1 MVTWGQNQVFTF
13 GGTPAAPSPVGTT
26 AAGTAAAPAAPFSFG
41 TPSSAPSTGF
51 GSTPAPAPVAGS
63 LFGTGTPASSPA
75 PPGGLFGTSAP
86 AAAPTG
92 GLFGASTPAPAPPG
106 SFFGTSTPAPAA
118 GGLFGSQAPAPSG
131 GGLFG
136 APAPSRSLFGST
148 TASTGGLFGAPA
160 PAAGFGT
167 QAAGPQIPAQAA
179 MQAHMDASARQE
191 AAKLQ
196 VALEKLYAAYTG
208 APTADKHKFVSTFYD
223 DISPQQQQLQHAMG
237 GRPVPPPKPPHV
249 SDEDWLRAVVQ
260 NPDPN
265 LYMPIALVG
274 ADALQTRLARAQDR
288 ANGLSKGI
296 ERLYESHTT
305 LANDCARVQYDIQS
319 LARAHTTLRTS
330 LLQVMN
336 KVELARNM
344 NHVRQAD
351 EAILEQRLYQAL
363 KQVDQINKLLAIA
376 QAKAKARSS
385 MSRSM
390 SIVNVP
396 DKRELAPVLKGHRES
411 LTSMIKVM
419 EKDMRDMNLLKQHV
433 APKVRIPPR

>member
-1 MVTWGQNQVFTF
+1 MVVTWGQNQIFTF
-13 GGTPAAPSPVGTT
+13 GGAPAAAPVGTT
-26 AAGTAAAPAAPFSFG
+26 AAGTTDAPAAPFSFG
-41 TPSSAPSTGF
+41 APSPAPITGF
-51 GSTPAPAPVAGS
+51 GSTPAPAPVSGS
-63 LFGTGTPASSPA
+63 LFGTGTPAPSPA

-86 AAAPTG
+86 ASAPTG
-92 GLFGASTPAPAPPG
+92 GLFGASTPAPAPSG

-136 APAPSRSLFGST
+136 APTPSKSLFGST
-148 TASTGGLFGAPA
+148 TPSTGGLFGAPA

-179 MQAHMDASARQE
+179 MQAHIDASARQE

-196 VALEKLYAAYTG
+196 AALEKLYAAYTG
-208 APTADKHKFVSTFYD
+208 APTTVKHKFVSIFYD

-237 GRPVPPPKPPHV
+237 GQPVPPPKPPHV

-265 LYMPIALVG
+265 LYMPVAHVG

-288 ANGLSKGI
+288 ANSLSKGI
-296 ERLYESHTT
+296 ERLHESHMT
-305 LANDCARVQYDIQS
+305 LANNCAREQADIQS

-330 LLQVMN
+330 LLQVMK

-344 NHVRQAD
+344 NLARQAD
-351 EAILEQRLYQAL
+351 EAVLEQRLFQAL
-363 KQVDQINKLLAIA
+363 KQVDQVNKLLAVA
-376 QAKAKARSS
+376 QAKAKVQSS
-385 MSRSM
+385 QSRFM

-396 DKRELAPVLKGHRES
+396 DNRELVRVLKGHRES
-411 LTSMIKVM
+411 LASMINVT
-419 EKDMRDMNLLKQHV
+419 EKDTRDMNLLKQHV